1 MYRIPSTLNGDL
13 DYTQSLIDQFKTGEI
28 QAGQLKSNRVPMG
41 IYEQRKNQHYML
53 RLRCAGGL
61 VTPEQLAKIAFVGH
75 QLSTSHL
82 HVTTRQEI
90 QIHNVDIE
98 DAIPALKKLEK
109 VGISSAGGGGN
120 TVRNMMVDD
129 RSGLTADEE
138 FDVYPYVEE
147 LTSRLIAEKDS
158 FTMPRKYKV
167 AIDTSVATANYS
179 YIADLG
185 LQARIKDGQRGFRV
199 LIAGSAASN
208 AHTGWEVFD
217 FLPEKDLYR
226 AAKAL
231 KNWFHKYGNRRNR
244 HKARMR
250 YVFYKYG
257 TEEAKRLY
265 LEEFEELKKDGSIDF
280 EASALPLEHHKP
292 SFSPLGEKEV
302 KSEERRVKNSNPLGV
317 PADLQSDG
325 KQGTSKNEI
334 IDVEAFETWKRRYAH
349 KQTNA
354 EGLKENLWYAYIP
367 LRHGN
372 NSTDFF
378 AEVAEYLGN
387 YGNDVIR
394 FTKKE
399 QIQVRNIPEEYL
411 TNIYAFFKKLGV
423 YQIDYP
429 VVVTNLTCCTGAD
442 TCRLGICLPKGAIDG
457 IAKQLLDSDLN
468 LDAIPDFE
476 LRMNGCT
483 NICALATWGDLGF
496 SGRVG
501 RVGDDPYPAY
511 TIWLPVKGKHEIDL
525 QQGYIAAKKIPAFVE
540 DYLRDVIAEQ
550 ANYADY
556 YEYVAK
562 RGVNIVK
569 DLIAKYKEVAPY
581 SEKPDTFF
589 DFGDDEKFSLI
600 KYGKAECSA
609 GLFDIIEIDQDTIRE
624 KRKEVE
630 QLLENTPQG
639 VPADLQS
646 AGKQAISGGSKVPA
660 DLKSDGKQGTS
671 KIEKLLHDIVFSENR
686 MLLVTRGLDPRTD
699 EDVYQGFEKE
709 FIAAGIIPQKFKV
722 LTEKARN
729 NESLIS
735 EKPLIDELADL
746 LNDLYQNMDDSLQFK
761 LPAAQSPTDNTDNT
775 DSKEKSA
782 ESAKSARPKN
792 GSEKEEKS
800 VSSVKSVGQKT
811 GSEKEEKSVSSVKSV
826 GQKNTS
832 EKEQKSVSSVKSAR
846 QKNTSEKEQK
856 SSAGEPEAISPDV
869 KKDFRGVMCPM
880 NFVKTKI
887 ALTPMQSGQILEIL
901 LDDGAPIENVPGS
914 VKNEGHTILSTEKVE
929 NYWKVLI
936 KKK

>member
-13 DYTQSLIDQFKTGEI
+13 DYTQSLIDQFKAGEI

-280 EASALPLEHHKP
+280 KAPALPLEHHKP
-292 SFSPLGEKEV
+292 NFPPLKA
-302 KSEERRVKNSNPLGV
+302 PT
-317 PADLQSDG
+317 D
-325 KQGTSKNEI
+325 
-334 IDVEAFETWKRRYAH
+334 FETWKRRYAH

-457 IAKQLLDSDLN
+457 IAKQLLNSNLN

-550 ANYADY
+550 ANYVDY
-556 YEYVAK
+556 YDYVAK

-569 DLIAKYKEVAPY
+569 ELIAKYKEVAPY
-581 SEKPDTFF
+581 SEEPDTFF

-630 QLLENTPQG
+630 LLMGNTPQG

-646 AGKQAISGGSKVPA
+646 DGKQAI
-660 DLKSDGKQGTS
+660 S

-699 EDVYQGFEKE
+699 EDVYNGFEKE

-722 LTEKARN
+722 LTDKARN
-729 NESLIS
+729 NESLI
-735 EKPLIDELADL
+735 EQKPLIDELADL

-761 LPAAQSPTDNTDNT
+761 LTA
-775 DSKEKSA
+775 EKTPVEQVA
-782 ESAKSARPKN
+782 
-792 GSEKEEKS
+792 EEKNA
-800 VSSVKSVGQKT
+800 
-811 GSEKEEKSVSSVKSV
+811 EEKAPAEQVSE
-826 GQKNTS
+826 
-832 EKEQKSVSSVKSAR
+832 EKAPAEKASAAEE
-846 QKNTSEKEQK
+846 TET
-856 SSAGEPEAISPDV
+856 IVPDV

>member
-13 DYTQSLIDQFKTGEI
+13 DYTQSLIDQFKAGEI

-129 RSGLTADEE
+129 RSGLTAEEE

-280 EASALPLEHHKP
+280 EAPALPLEHHKP
-292 SFSPLGEKEV
+292 YF
-302 KSEERRVKNSNPLGV
+302 
-317 PADLQSDG
+317 PALNAPTD
-325 KQGTSKNEI
+325 
-334 IDVEAFETWKRRYAH
+334 FETWKRRYAH

-457 IAKQLLDSDLN
+457 IAKQLLNSNLN

-550 ANYADY
+550 ANYTDY

-569 DLIAKYKEVAPY
+569 NLIAKYKEVAPY
-581 SEKPDTFF
+581 SEEPDTFF

-630 QLLENTPQG
+630 LLMGNTPQG

-646 AGKQAISGGSKVPA
+646 
-660 DLKSDGKQGTS
+660 DGKQETS

-699 EDVYQGFEKE
+699 EDVYNGFEKE

-722 LTEKARN
+722 LTDKARN
-729 NESLIS
+729 NESLI
-735 EKPLIDELADL
+735 EQKPLIDELADL

-761 LPAAQSPTDNTDNT
+761 LPA
-775 DSKEKSA
+775 EKTPVEQVA
-782 ESAKSARPKN
+782 
-792 GSEKEEKS
+792 EEKNA
-800 VSSVKSVGQKT
+800 
-811 GSEKEEKSVSSVKSV
+811 EEKAPAEQVSE
-826 GQKNTS
+826 
-832 EKEQKSVSSVKSAR
+832 EKAPAEKASAAEE
-846 QKNTSEKEQK
+846 TET
-856 SSAGEPEAISPDV
+856 IVPDV

>member
-13 DYTQSLIDQFKTGEI
+13 DYTQSLIDQFKAGEI

-280 EASALPLEHHKP
+280 EAPALPLEHHKP
-292 SFSPLGEKEV
+292 NF
-302 KSEERRVKNSNPLGV
+302 
-317 PADLQSDG
+317 PALKAPTD
-325 KQGTSKNEI
+325 
-334 IDVEAFETWKRRYAH
+334 FETWKRRYAH

-457 IAKQLLDSDLN
+457 IAKQLLNSNLN

-556 YEYVAK
+556 YDYVAK

-581 SEKPDTFF
+581 SEEPDTFF

-630 QLLENTPQG
+630 LLMGNIPQG

-646 AGKQAISGGSKVPA
+646 DGKQA
-660 DLKSDGKQGTS
+660 TS

-699 EDVYQGFEKE
+699 EDVYNGFEKE

-722 LTEKARN
+722 LTDKARN
-729 NESLIS
+729 NESLI
-735 EKPLIDELADL
+735 EQKPLIDELADL

-761 LPAAQSPTDNTDNT
+761 LPA
-775 DSKEKSA
+775 EKTPVEQVA
-782 ESAKSARPKN
+782 
-792 GSEKEEKS
+792 EEKNA
-800 VSSVKSVGQKT
+800 
-811 GSEKEEKSVSSVKSV
+811 EEKAPAEQVSE
-826 GQKNTS
+826 
-832 EKEQKSVSSVKSAR
+832 EKAPAEKASAAEE
-846 QKNTSEKEQK
+846 TET
-856 SSAGEPEAISPDV
+856 IVPDV

-901 LDDGAPIENVPGS
+901 LDEGAPIENVPGS

>member
-13 DYTQSLIDQFKTGEI
+13 DYTQSLIDQFKAGEI

-167 AIDTSVATANYS
+167 AIDTSVATGNYS

-280 EASALPLEHHKP
+280 EAPALPLEHHKP
-292 SFSPLGEKEV
+292 NF
-302 KSEERRVKNSNPLGV
+302 
-317 PADLQSDG
+317 PALKAPTD
-325 KQGTSKNEI
+325 
-334 IDVEAFETWKRRYAH
+334 FETWKRRYAH

-457 IAKQLLDSDLN
+457 IAKQLLNSDLN

-556 YEYVAK
+556 YDYVAK

-569 DLIAKYKEVAPY
+569 ELIAKYKEVAPY
-581 SEKPDTFF
+581 SEEPDTFF

-630 QLLENTPQG
+630 LLMGNIPLG
-639 VPADLQS
+639 VTADLQS
-646 AGKQAISGGSKVPA
+646 DGKQA
-660 DLKSDGKQGTS
+660 TS

-699 EDVYQGFEKE
+699 EDVYNGFEKE

-722 LTEKARN
+722 LTDKARN
-729 NESLIS
+729 NESLIA

-761 LPAAQSPTDNTDNT
+761 LPAVQSPTDFTDNT
-775 DSKEKSA
+775 NSKEKSVESNSDEEKSA
-782 ESAKSARPKN
+782 ESARLKN
-792 GSEKEEKS
+792 RSENEEES
-800 VSSVKSVGQKT
+800 VSSVKSVGQKSR
-811 GSEKEEKSVSSVKSV
+811 SE
-826 GQKNTS
+826 N
-832 EKEQKSVSSVKSAR
+832 
-846 QKNTSEKEQK
+846 EQK

-936 KKK
+936 RKK

>member
-13 DYTQSLIDQFKTGEI
+13 DYTQSLIDQFKAGEI

-280 EASALPLEHHKP
+280 EAPALPLKHHKP
-292 SFSPLGEKEV
+292 GFPALKVWNET
-302 KSEERRVKNSNPLGV
+302 PLGV

-325 KQGTSKNEI
+325 KQRTSKNEI
-334 IDVEAFETWKRRYAH
+334 IDSEAFETWKRRYAH

-457 IAKQLLDSDLN
+457 IAKQLLNSNLN

-540 DYLRDVIAEQ
+540 DYLRDVITEQ
-550 ANYADY
+550 ANYTDY

-562 RGVNIVK
+562 RGVDIVK
-569 DLIAKYKEVAPY
+569 NLIAKYKEIAPY
-581 SEKPDTFF
+581 SEEPDIFF

-630 QLLENTPQG
+630 QLLGNTPQG

-646 AGKQAISGGSKVPA
+646 
-660 DLKSDGKQGTS
+660 DGKQETS

-699 EDVYQGFEKE
+699 DDVYNGFEKE

-722 LTEKARN
+722 LTDKARN
-729 NESLIS
+729 SESLIA
-735 EKPLIDELADL
+735 EKPLIDELANL

-761 LPAAQSPTDNTDNT
+761 LPA
-775 DSKEKSA
+775 EKTPVEQVA
-782 ESAKSARPKN
+782 
-792 GSEKEEKS
+792 EEK
-800 VSSVKSVGQKT
+800 T
-811 GSEKEEKSVSSVKSV
+811 AEEKAPAEQVSE
-826 GQKNTS
+826 
-832 EKEQKSVSSVKSAR
+832 EKAPAEKASAAEE
-846 QKNTSEKEQK
+846 TET
-856 SSAGEPEAISPDV
+856 IVPDV

-936 KKK
+936 RKK

>member
-13 DYTQSLIDQFKTGEI
+13 DYTQSLIDQFKAGEI

-109 VGISSAGGGGN
+109 VDISSAGGGGN
-120 TVRNMMVDD
+120 TVRNMMLDD

-280 EASALPLEHHKP
+280 EAPALPLEHHKP
-292 SFSPLGEKEV
+292 GF
-302 KSEERRVKNSNPLGV
+302 
-317 PADLQSDG
+317 PALKAPTD
-325 KQGTSKNEI
+325 
-334 IDVEAFETWKRRYAH
+334 FETWKRRYAH

-457 IAKQLLDSDLN
+457 IAKQLLNSNLN

-556 YEYVAK
+556 YDYVAK

-569 DLIAKYKEVAPY
+569 DLIAKYKEIAPY
-581 SEKPDTFF
+581 SEEPDTFF

-630 QLLENTPQG
+630 QLLGNTPQG

-646 AGKQAISGGSKVPA
+646 
-660 DLKSDGKQGTS
+660 DGKQETS

-699 EDVYQGFEKE
+699 DDVYNGFEKE

-722 LTEKARN
+722 LTDKARN
-729 NESLIS
+729 SESLIA
-735 EKPLIDELADL
+735 EKPLIDELANL

-761 LPAAQSPTDNTDNT
+761 LPA
-775 DSKEKSA
+775 EKTPVEQVA
-782 ESAKSARPKN
+782 
-792 GSEKEEKS
+792 EEK
-800 VSSVKSVGQKT
+800 T
-811 GSEKEEKSVSSVKSV
+811 AEEKAPAEQVSE
-826 GQKNTS
+826 
-832 EKEQKSVSSVKSAR
+832 EKAPAEKASAAEE
-846 QKNTSEKEQK
+846 TET
-856 SSAGEPEAISPDV
+856 IVPDV

-936 KKK
+936 RKK

>member
-1 MYRIPSTLNGDL
+1 
-13 DYTQSLIDQFKTGEI
+13 
-28 QAGQLKSNRVPMG
+28 
-41 IYEQRKNQHYML
+41 
-53 RLRCAGGL
+53 
-61 VTPEQLAKIAFVGH
+61 
-75 QLSTSHL
+75 
-82 HVTTRQEI
+82 
-90 QIHNVDIE
+90 
-98 DAIPALKKLEK
+98 
-109 VGISSAGGGGN
+109 
-120 TVRNMMVDD
+120 
-129 RSGLTADEE
+129 
-138 FDVYPYVEE
+138 
-147 LTSRLIAEKDS
+147 
-158 FTMPRKYKV
+158 
-167 AIDTSVATANYS
+167 
-179 YIADLG
+179 
-185 LQARIKDGQRGFRV
+185 
-199 LIAGSAASN
+199 
-208 AHTGWEVFD
+208 
-217 FLPEKDLYR
+217 
-226 AAKAL
+226 
-231 KNWFHKYGNRRNR
+231 
-244 HKARMR
+244 MR

-265 LEEFEELKKDGSIDF
+265 LEEFKELKKDGSIDF
-280 EASALPLEHHKP
+280 EAPALPLEHHKP
-292 SFSPLGEKEV
+292 NFPPLKA
-302 KSEERRVKNSNPLGV
+302 PT
-317 PADLQSDG
+317 D
-325 KQGTSKNEI
+325 
-334 IDVEAFETWKRRYAH
+334 FETWKRRYAH

-457 IAKQLLDSDLN
+457 IAKQLLNSNLN

-556 YEYVAK
+556 YDYVAK

-581 SEKPDTFF
+581 SEEPDTFF

-630 QLLENTPQG
+630 LLTGNIPQG
-639 VPADLQS
+639 VSADLQ
-646 AGKQAISGGSKVPA
+646 ADGKQA
-660 DLKSDGKQGTS
+660 TS

-699 EDVYQGFEKE
+699 EDVYNGFEKE
-709 FIAAGIIPQKFKV
+709 FIAAGIIPQKFKI
-722 LTEKARN
+722 LTDKARN
-729 NESLIS
+729 NESLI
-735 EKPLIDELADL
+735 EQKPLIDELADL

-761 LPAAQSPTDNTDNT
+761 LPA
-775 DSKEKSA
+775 EKTPVEQVA
-782 ESAKSARPKN
+782 
-792 GSEKEEKS
+792 EEK
-800 VSSVKSVGQKT
+800 
-811 GSEKEEKSVSSVKSV
+811 
-826 GQKNTS
+826 
-832 EKEQKSVSSVKSAR
+832 
-846 QKNTSEKEQK
+846 
-856 SSAGEPEAISPDV
+856 
-869 KKDFRGVMCPM
+869 
-880 NFVKTKI
+880 
-887 ALTPMQSGQILEIL
+887 TP
-901 LDDGAPIENVPGS
+901 
-914 VKNEGHTILSTEKVE
+914 
-929 NYWKVLI
+929 
-936 KKK
+936 KKKLLQSRFLKKKLQQRKPQLQKKQKPLFLM

>member
-13 DYTQSLIDQFKTGEI
+13 DYTQSLIDQFKAGEI

-280 EASALPLEHHKP
+280 KAPALPLVHHKP
-292 SFSPLGEKEV
+292 NFHALNAPT
-302 KSEERRVKNSNPLGV
+302 
-317 PADLQSDG
+317 D
-325 KQGTSKNEI
+325 
-334 IDVEAFETWKRRYAH
+334 FETWKRRYAH

-457 IAKQLLDSDLN
+457 IAKQLLNSDLN

-550 ANYADY
+550 ANYTDY

-569 DLIAKYKEVAPY
+569 NLIAKYKEVAPY
-581 SEKPDTFF
+581 SEEPDTFF

-630 QLLENTPQG
+630 QLE
-639 VPADLQS
+639 D
-646 AGKQAISGGSKVPA
+646 
-660 DLKSDGKQGTS
+660 TS

-699 EDVYQGFEKE
+699 EDVYNGFEKE

-722 LTEKARN
+722 LTDKARN
-729 NESLIS
+729 NESLIA

-761 LPAAQSPTDNTDNT
+761 LPADQSPTDFTENT

-782 ESAKSARPKN
+782 ESNS
-792 GSEKEEKS
+792 KEEKS
-800 VSSVKSVGQKT
+800 VSSVKSVGQR
-811 GSEKEEKSVSSVKSV
+811 
-826 GQKNTS
+826 NTS
-832 EKEQKSVSSVKSAR
+832 ENE
-846 QKNTSEKEQK
+846 EK

-880 NFVKTKI
+880 NVVKTKI
-887 ALTPMQSGQILEIL
+887 ALTPMQRGQILEIL

>member
-13 DYTQSLIDQFKTGEI
+13 DYTQSLIDQFKAGEI

-61 VTPEQLAKIAFVGH
+61 VTPKQLAKIAFVGH

-265 LEEFEELKKDGSIDF
+265 LEEFEKLKKDGSIDF
-280 EASALPLEHHKP
+280 EAPALPLEHHKP
-292 SFSPLGEKEV
+292 NFPPLKA
-302 KSEERRVKNSNPLGV
+302 PT
-317 PADLQSDG
+317 D
-325 KQGTSKNEI
+325 
-334 IDVEAFETWKRRYAH
+334 FETWKRRYAH

-457 IAKQLLDSDLN
+457 IAKQLLNSNLN

-501 RVGDDPYPAY
+501 RVGDAPYPAY

-556 YEYVAK
+556 YDYVAK

-569 DLIAKYKEVAPY
+569 ELIAKYKEVAPY
-581 SEKPDTFF
+581 SEEPDTFF

-630 QLLENTPQG
+630 LLMGNTPQG

-646 AGKQAISGGSKVPA
+646 DGKQA
-660 DLKSDGKQGTS
+660 TS

-699 EDVYQGFEKE
+699 EDVYNGFEKE

-722 LTEKARN
+722 LTDKARN
-729 NESLIS
+729 NESLI
-735 EKPLIDELADL
+735 EQKPLIDELADL

-761 LPAAQSPTDNTDNT
+761 LPA
-775 DSKEKSA
+775 EKTPVEQVA
-782 ESAKSARPKN
+782 
-792 GSEKEEKS
+792 EEKNA
-800 VSSVKSVGQKT
+800 
-811 GSEKEEKSVSSVKSV
+811 EEKAPAEQVSE
-826 GQKNTS
+826 
-832 EKEQKSVSSVKSAR
+832 EKAPAEKASAAEE
-846 QKNTSEKEQK
+846 TET
-856 SSAGEPEAISPDV
+856 IVPDV

>member
-1 MYRIPSTLNGDL
+1 MEKWWIRKFTSKVNDGNSSDSLKQIKKRYKNMYRIPSTLNGDL
-13 DYTQSLIDQFKTGEI
+13 DYTQSLIDQFKAGEI

-265 LEEFEELKKDGSIDF
+265 LEEFEALKKDDSIDF
-280 EASALPLEHHKP
+280 EAPALPLEHHKP
-292 SFSPLGEKEV
+292 SFSPLDA
-302 KSEERRVKNSNPLGV
+302 PT
-317 PADLQSDG
+317 D
-325 KQGTSKNEI
+325 
-334 IDVEAFETWKRRYAH
+334 FETWKRRYAH

-457 IAKQLLDSDLN
+457 IAKQLLNSDLN

-550 ANYADY
+550 VNYADY
-556 YEYVAK
+556 YDYVAK

-581 SEKPDTFF
+581 SEEPNTFF

-630 QLLENTPQG
+630 SLMGNTPQG
-639 VPADLQS
+639 VPTDLQ
-646 AGKQAISGGSKVPA
+646 
-660 DLKSDGKQGTS
+660 SDGKQGTS

-699 EDVYQGFEKE
+699 DDVYNGFEKE

-729 NESLIS
+729 NESLTA
-735 EKPLIDELADL
+735 EKALIDELAQL
-746 LNDLYQNMDDSLQFK
+746 LNNLYQNMDDSLQFK
-761 LPAAQSPTDNTDNT
+761 LPSDSSQTDAK
-775 DSKEKSA
+775 DSKEKDNQ
-782 ESAKSARPKN
+782 K
-792 GSEKEEKS
+792 EKS
-800 VSSVKSVGQKT
+800 VGSVKSVCV
-811 GSEKEEKSVSSVKSV
+811 SESKNAKDKSVESVCV
-826 GQKNTS
+826 S
-832 EKEQKSVSSVKSAR
+832 E
-846 QKNTSEKEQK
+846 SENEQK

>member
-13 DYTQSLIDQFKTGEI
+13 DYTQSLIDQFKAGEI

-265 LEEFEELKKDGSIDF
+265 LEEFEKLKKDGSIDF
-280 EASALPLEHHKP
+280 EAPALPLEHHKP
-292 SFSPLGEKEV
+292 NFPPLKA
-302 KSEERRVKNSNPLGV
+302 PT
-317 PADLQSDG
+317 D
-325 KQGTSKNEI
+325 
-334 IDVEAFETWKRRYAH
+334 FETWKLRYAH

-442 TCRLGICLPKGAIDG
+442 TCRLGICLPKGAING
-457 IAKQLLDSDLN
+457 IAKQLLNSDLN

-556 YEYVAK
+556 YDYVAK

-581 SEKPDTFF
+581 SEEPDTFF

-630 QLLENTPQG
+630 QLL
-639 VPADLQS
+639 
-646 AGKQAISGGSKVPA
+646 
-660 DLKSDGKQGTS
+660 SDGKQNTG

-699 EDVYQGFEKE
+699 EDVYNGFEKE

-722 LTEKARN
+722 LTDKARN
-729 NESLIS
+729 SASLI
-735 EKPLIDELADL
+735 EQKPLIDELADL

-761 LPAAQSPTDNTDNT
+761 LPA
-775 DSKEKSA
+775 EKTQVEQVA
-782 ESAKSARPKN
+782 
-792 GSEKEEKS
+792 EEKNA
-800 VSSVKSVGQKT
+800 
-811 GSEKEEKSVSSVKSV
+811 EEKAPAEQVSE
-826 GQKNTS
+826 
-832 EKEQKSVSSVKSAR
+832 EKAPAEKASAAEE
-846 QKNTSEKEQK
+846 TET
-856 SSAGEPEAISPDV
+856 IVPDV

>member
-13 DYTQSLIDQFKTGEI
+13 DYTQSLIDQFKAGEI

-75 QLSTSHL
+75 QLSTSHP

-217 FLPEKDLYR
+217 YLPEKDLYR

-280 EASALPLEHHKP
+280 EAPALPLEHHKP
-292 SFSPLGEKEV
+292 SFSPLDA
-302 KSEERRVKNSNPLGV
+302 PT
-317 PADLQSDG
+317 D
-325 KQGTSKNEI
+325 
-334 IDVEAFETWKRRYAH
+334 FETWKRRYAH

-556 YEYVAK
+556 YDYVAK

-569 DLIAKYKEVAPY
+569 DLIAKYKEVTPY
-581 SEKPDTFF
+581 SEEPDTFF

-624 KRKEVE
+624 KLGEIEKI
-630 QLLENTPQG
+630 LGDDKPHT
-639 VPADLQS
+639 DLTNLTDIVNEED
-646 AGKQAISGGSKVPA
+646 AK
-660 DLKSDGKQGTS
+660 

-699 EDVYQGFEKE
+699 EDVYNGFEKE

-722 LTEKARN
+722 LTDKARN
-729 NESLIS
+729 NESLIAY
-735 EKPLIDELADL
+735 KPLIDELADL

-761 LPAAQSPTDNTDNT
+761 LPATQSPTDFTDNT

-782 ESAKSARPKN
+782 ESNSKEEKSVGEENGSENEQKSASSAESARQKN
-792 GSEKEEKS
+792 GSENEEKS

-811 GSEKEEKSVSSVKSV
+811 GSENEEKSVSSVKSV
-826 GQKNTS
+826 GPKTGS
-832 EKEQKSVSSVKSAR
+832 E
-846 QKNTSEKEQK
+846 NEQK
-856 SSAGEPEAISPDV
+856 SSAEEPEAISPDV

>member
-13 DYTQSLIDQFKTGEI
+13 DYTQSLIDQFKAGEI

-167 AIDTSVATANYS
+167 AIDTSEATANYS

-265 LEEFEELKKDGSIDF
+265 LEEFEKLKKDGSIDF
-280 EASALPLEHHKP
+280 EAPALPLEHHKP
-292 SFSPLGEKEV
+292 NF
-302 KSEERRVKNSNPLGV
+302 
-317 PADLQSDG
+317 PALKAPTD
-325 KQGTSKNEI
+325 
-334 IDVEAFETWKRRYAH
+334 FETWKRRYAH

-457 IAKQLLDSDLN
+457 IAKQLLNSNLN

-556 YEYVAK
+556 YDYVAK

-569 DLIAKYKEVAPY
+569 ELIAKYKEVAPY
-581 SEKPDTFF
+581 SEEPDTFF

-630 QLLENTPQG
+630 LLMGNIPQG
-639 VPADLQS
+639 VPTDLQ
-646 AGKQAISGGSKVPA
+646 
-660 DLKSDGKQGTS
+660 SDGKQATS

-699 EDVYQGFEKE
+699 EDVYNGFEKE

-722 LTEKARN
+722 LTDKARN
-729 NESLIS
+729 NESLI
-735 EKPLIDELADL
+735 EQKPLIDELADL

-761 LPAAQSPTDNTDNT
+761 LPA
-775 DSKEKSA
+775 EKTPVEQVA
-782 ESAKSARPKN
+782 
-792 GSEKEEKS
+792 EEK
-800 VSSVKSVGQKT
+800 T
-811 GSEKEEKSVSSVKSV
+811 AEEKAPAEQVSE
-826 GQKNTS
+826 
-832 EKEQKSVSSVKSAR
+832 EKAPAEKASAAEE
-846 QKNTSEKEQK
+846 TET
-856 SSAGEPEAISPDV
+856 IVPDV

>member
-13 DYTQSLIDQFKTGEI
+13 DYTQSLIDQFKAGEI

-280 EASALPLEHHKP
+280 KAPALPLEHHKP
-292 SFSPLGEKEV
+292 NFPPLKA
-302 KSEERRVKNSNPLGV
+302 PT
-317 PADLQSDG
+317 D
-325 KQGTSKNEI
+325 
-334 IDVEAFETWKRRYAH
+334 FETWKRRYAH

-378 AEVAEYLGN
+378 AEVAEYLCN

-457 IAKQLLDSDLN
+457 IAKQLLNSNLN

-550 ANYADY
+550 ANHAHY
-556 YEYVAK
+556 YDYVAK

-581 SEKPDTFF
+581 SEEPDTFF

-630 QLLENTPQG
+630 LLMGNIPQG
-639 VPADLQS
+639 VPTDLQ
-646 AGKQAISGGSKVPA
+646 
-660 DLKSDGKQGTS
+660 SDGKQATS

-699 EDVYQGFEKE
+699 EDVYNGFEKE

-722 LTEKARN
+722 LTDKARN
-729 NESLIS
+729 NESLI
-735 EKPLIDELADL
+735 EQKPLIDELADL

-761 LPAAQSPTDNTDNT
+761 LPA
-775 DSKEKSA
+775 EKTPVEQVA
-782 ESAKSARPKN
+782 
-792 GSEKEEKS
+792 EEK
-800 VSSVKSVGQKT
+800 T
-811 GSEKEEKSVSSVKSV
+811 AEEKAPAEQVSE
-826 GQKNTS
+826 
-832 EKEQKSVSSVKSAR
+832 EKAPAEKASAAEE
-846 QKNTSEKEQK
+846 TET
-856 SSAGEPEAISPDV
+856 IVPDV

>member
-1 MYRIPSTLNGDL
+1 M
-13 DYTQSLIDQFKTGEI
+13 DYTQSLIDQFKAGEI

-280 EASALPLEHHKP
+280 EAPALPLEHHKP
-292 SFSPLGEKEV
+292 NFPPLKA
-302 KSEERRVKNSNPLGV
+302 PT
-317 PADLQSDG
+317 D
-325 KQGTSKNEI
+325 
-334 IDVEAFETWKRRYAH
+334 FETWKRRYAH

-442 TCRLGICLPKGAIDG
+442 TCRLGICLPKGAING
-457 IAKQLLDSDLN
+457 IAKQLLNSDLN

-556 YEYVAK
+556 YDYVAK

-569 DLIAKYKEVAPY
+569 ELIAKYKEVAPY
-581 SEKPDTFF
+581 SEEPDTFF

-630 QLLENTPQG
+630 LLMGNIPLG
-639 VPADLQS
+639 VTADLQS
-646 AGKQAISGGSKVPA
+646 DGKQA
-660 DLKSDGKQGTS
+660 TS

-699 EDVYQGFEKE
+699 EDVYNGFEKE

-722 LTEKARN
+722 LTDKARN
-729 NESLIS
+729 NESLI
-735 EKPLIDELADL
+735 EQKPLIDELADL

-761 LPAAQSPTDNTDNT
+761 LPA
-775 DSKEKSA
+775 EKTPVEQVA
-782 ESAKSARPKN
+782 
-792 GSEKEEKS
+792 EEK
-800 VSSVKSVGQKT
+800 T
-811 GSEKEEKSVSSVKSV
+811 AEEKAPAEQVSE
-826 GQKNTS
+826 
-832 EKEQKSVSSVKSAR
+832 EKTPAEKASAAEE
-846 QKNTSEKEQK
+846 TET
-856 SSAGEPEAISPDV
+856 IVPDV

>member
-13 DYTQSLIDQFKTGEI
+13 DYTQSLIDQFKAGEI

-98 DAIPALKKLEK
+98 DAIPALKQLEK

-280 EASALPLEHHKP
+280 EAPALPLEHHKP
-292 SFSPLGEKEV
+292 NFPPLKA
-302 KSEERRVKNSNPLGV
+302 PT
-317 PADLQSDG
+317 D
-325 KQGTSKNEI
+325 
-334 IDVEAFETWKRRYAH
+334 FETWKQRYAH

-457 IAKQLLDSDLN
+457 IAKQLLNSDLN

-511 TIWLPVKGKHEIDL
+511 TVWLPVKGKHEIDL

-550 ANYADY
+550 TNYTDY

-569 DLIAKYKEVAPY
+569 ELIAKYKEVAPY
-581 SEKPDTFF
+581 SEEPDTFF

-624 KRKEVE
+624 KLGEIDKI
-630 QLLENTPQG
+630 LGDDKSHT
-639 VPADLQS
+639 DLTNLTDIVNEED
-646 AGKQAISGGSKVPA
+646 AK
-660 DLKSDGKQGTS
+660 

-699 EDVYQGFEKE
+699 DDVYNGFEKE

-722 LTEKARN
+722 LTDKARN
-729 NESLIS
+729 SESLIA
-735 EKPLIDELADL
+735 EEPLINELAAL

-761 LPAAQSPTDNTDNT
+761 LPVVQSPTDINEKSAESARQKSGSENE
-775 DSKEKSA
+775 KEFRREEKSA
-782 ESAKSARPKN
+782 ESAKSAR
-792 GSEKEEKS
+792 
-800 VSSVKSVGQKT
+800 QKT
-811 GSEKEEKSVSSVKSV
+811 QARMNKKHLREN
-826 GQKNTS
+826 QK
-832 EKEQKSVSSVKSAR
+832 Q
-846 QKNTSEKEQK
+846 
-856 SSAGEPEAISPDV
+856 SPL
-869 KKDFRGVMCPM
+869 M
-880 NFVKTKI
+880 
-887 ALTPMQSGQILEIL
+887 
-901 LDDGAPIENVPGS
+901 
-914 VKNEGHTILSTEKVE
+914 
-929 NYWKVLI
+929 
-936 KKK
+936 

>member
-13 DYTQSLIDQFKTGEI
+13 DYTQSLIDQFKAGEI

-280 EASALPLEHHKP
+280 EAPALPLEHHKP
-292 SFSPLGEKEV
+292 NFPPLKA
-302 KSEERRVKNSNPLGV
+302 PT
-317 PADLQSDG
+317 D
-325 KQGTSKNEI
+325 
-334 IDVEAFETWKRRYAH
+334 FETWKRRYAH

-457 IAKQLLDSDLN
+457 IAKQLLNSNLN

-556 YEYVAK
+556 YDYVAK

-569 DLIAKYKEVAPY
+569 ELIAKYKEVAPY
-581 SEKPDTFF
+581 TEEPDTFF

-630 QLLENTPQG
+630 SLMGNTPQG
-639 VPADLQS
+639 VPADLQ
-646 AGKQAISGGSKVPA
+646 
-660 DLKSDGKQGTS
+660 SDGKQGTS

-699 EDVYQGFEKE
+699 EDVYNGFEKE

-722 LTEKARN
+722 LTDKARN
-729 NESLIS
+729 KESLI
-735 EKPLIDELADL
+735 EQKPLIDELADL

-761 LPAAQSPTDNTDNT
+761 LPA
-775 DSKEKSA
+775 EKTPA
-782 ESAKSARPKN
+782 EQVS
-792 GSEKEEKS
+792 EEK
-800 VSSVKSVGQKT
+800 T
-811 GSEKEEKSVSSVKSV
+811 AEEKATAEQVSEEKAPTEKASA
-826 GQKNTS
+826 TEES
-832 EKEQKSVSSVKSAR
+832 ETIV
-846 QKNTSEKEQK
+846 
-856 SSAGEPEAISPDV
+856 PDV

>member
-13 DYTQSLIDQFKTGEI
+13 DYTQSLIDQFKAGEI

-208 AHTGWEVFD
+208 AHTGWEVFN

-280 EASALPLEHHKP
+280 EAPALPLEHHKP
-292 SFSPLGEKEV
+292 NFPPLKA
-302 KSEERRVKNSNPLGV
+302 PT
-317 PADLQSDG
+317 D
-325 KQGTSKNEI
+325 
-334 IDVEAFETWKRRYAH
+334 FETWKHRYAH

-457 IAKQLLDSDLN
+457 IAKQLLNSNLN

-540 DYLRDVIAEQ
+540 DYLRDVITEQ

-556 YEYVAK
+556 YDYVAK

-569 DLIAKYKEVAPY
+569 DLIAKYKEIAPY
-581 SEKPDTFF
+581 SEEPDTFF

-630 QLLENTPQG
+630 QLL
-639 VPADLQS
+639 
-646 AGKQAISGGSKVPA
+646 
-660 DLKSDGKQGTS
+660 SDGKQNTD

-699 EDVYQGFEKE
+699 EDVYNGFEKE

-722 LTEKARN
+722 LTDKARN
-729 NESLIS
+729 NESLI
-735 EKPLIDELADL
+735 EQKPLIDELADL
-746 LNDLYQNMDDSLQFK
+746 LNNLYQNMDDSLQFK
-761 LPAAQSPTDNTDNT
+761 LPA
-775 DSKEKSA
+775 EKTPVEQVS
-782 ESAKSARPKN
+782 
-792 GSEKEEKS
+792 EEKAPA
-800 VSSVKSVGQKT
+800 
-811 GSEKEEKSVSSVKSV
+811 EKASAAEETETFV
-826 GQKNTS
+826 
-832 EKEQKSVSSVKSAR
+832 
-846 QKNTSEKEQK
+846 
-856 SSAGEPEAISPDV
+856 PDV

>member
-265 LEEFEELKKDGSIDF
+265 LEEFKELKKDGSIDF
-280 EASALPLEHHKP
+280 EAPALPLEHHKP
-292 SFSPLGEKEV
+292 TF
-302 KSEERRVKNSNPLGV
+302 
-317 PADLQSDG
+317 PALKAPTD
-325 KQGTSKNEI
+325 
-334 IDVEAFETWKRRYAH
+334 FETWKRRYAH

-457 IAKQLLDSDLN
+457 IAKQLLSSDLN

-511 TIWLPVKGKHEIDL
+511 TVWLPVKGKHEIDL

-581 SEKPDTFF
+581 SEEPDTFF

-630 QLLENTPQG
+630 QLLSE
-639 VPADLQS
+639 
-646 AGKQAISGGSKVPA
+646 GKQDTA
-660 DLKSDGKQGTS
+660 

-699 EDVYQGFEKE
+699 DDVYNGFEKE
-709 FIAAGIIPQKFKV
+709 FIAAGIIPQKFKI
-722 LTEKARN
+722 LTNKARS
-729 NESLIS
+729 NESLMA

-761 LPAAQSPTDNTDNT
+761 LPAVQNPTDNTDNT
-775 DSKEKSA
+775 DSKGKSA
-782 ESAKSARPKN
+782 ESNS
-792 GSEKEEKS
+792 KEEKS
-800 VSSVKSVGQKT
+800 AGQKNR
-811 GSEKEEKSVSSVKSV
+811 SEKED
-826 GQKNTS
+826 
-832 EKEQKSVSSVKSAR
+832 KSVSSVKSAG
-846 QKNTSEKEQK
+846 QKNTNENEQK
-856 SSAGEPEAISPDV
+856 SSAGEPGATSPDV

>member
-13 DYTQSLIDQFKTGEI
+13 DYTQSLIDQFKAGEI

-129 RSGLTADEE
+129 RSGLTSDEE

-167 AIDTSVATANYS
+167 AIDTSVENANYS

-185 LQARIKDGQRGFRV
+185 LQARIKDGKRGFRV

-217 FLPEKDLYR
+217 FLPEVDLYR

-257 TEEAKRLY
+257 SEEAKRLY
-265 LEEFEELKKDGSIDF
+265 LEEFEALKKDGSIDF
-280 EASALPLEHHKP
+280 YAPALPLEHHKP
-292 SFSPLGEKEV
+292 AFAPLT
-302 KSEERRVKNSNPLGV
+302 L
-317 PADLQSDG
+317 
-325 KQGTSKNEI
+325 
-334 IDVEAFETWKRRYAH
+334 DVEAFNIWKQRYSH

-367 LRHGN
+367 LKHGN

-411 TNIYAFFKKLGV
+411 PNIYAFFKKLGV
-423 YQIDYP
+423 YQLDYP

-511 TIWLPVKGKHEIDL
+511 TVWLPVKGKHEIDL

-550 ANYADY
+550 ANYTDY
-556 YEYVAK
+556 YDYVAK
-562 RGVNIVK
+562 RGVNTVK
-569 DLIAKYKEVAPY
+569 ELLAKYKEIAPF
-581 SEKPDTFF
+581 SEEPDTFY

-624 KRKEVE
+624 KRAEVDK
-630 QLLENTPQG
+630 TTD
-639 VPADLQS
+639 PA
-646 AGKQAISGGSKVPA
+646 
-660 DLKSDGKQGTS
+660 

-699 EDVYQGFEKE
+699 DDVYNGFEKE

-722 LTEKARN
+722 LTDKARN
-729 NESLIS
+729 NESLLS
-735 EKPLIDELADL
+735 EKPLIDELAEL
-746 LNDLYQNMDDSLQFK
+746 LNELYKNMDDSLQFK
-761 LPAAQSPTDNTDNT
+761 LPATQSPTDVTDNT
-775 DSKEKSA
+775 DSTVGKGLTNLKNPIDSEERSVS
-782 ESAKSARPKN
+782 SAKSVGEKVPSKPEEDK
-792 GSEKEEKS
+792 SE
-800 VSSVKSVGQKT
+800 GFT
-811 GSEKEEKSVSSVKSV
+811 
-826 GQKNTS
+826 
-832 EKEQKSVSSVKSAR
+832 
-846 QKNTSEKEQK
+846 
-856 SSAGEPEAISPDV
+856 PDV

-887 ALTPMQSGQILEIL
+887 ALTPMKSGQILEIL
-901 LDDGAPIENVPGS
+901 LDTE
-914 VKNEGHTILSTEKVE
+914 HLSRTYQEV
-929 NYWKVLI
+929 
-936 KKK
+936 

>member
-13 DYTQSLIDQFKTGEI
+13 DYTQSLIDQFKAGEI

-280 EASALPLEHHKP
+280 EAPALPLEHHKP
-292 SFSPLGEKEV
+292 NFPPLKA
-302 KSEERRVKNSNPLGV
+302 PT
-317 PADLQSDG
+317 D
-325 KQGTSKNEI
+325 
-334 IDVEAFETWKRRYAH
+334 FETWKRRYAH

-457 IAKQLLDSDLN
+457 IAKQLLNSNLN

-525 QQGYIAAKKIPAFVE
+525 QQGYIAAKKIPVFVE

-556 YEYVAK
+556 YDYVAK

-569 DLIAKYKEVAPY
+569 ELIAKYKEVAPY
-581 SEKPDTFF
+581 SEEPDTFF

-630 QLLENTPQG
+630 LLMGNTPQG

-646 AGKQAISGGSKVPA
+646 
-660 DLKSDGKQGTS
+660 DGKQETS

-699 EDVYQGFEKE
+699 DDVYNGFEKE

-722 LTEKARN
+722 LTDKARN
-729 NESLIS
+729 SESLIA

-761 LPAAQSPTDNTDNT
+761 LPAVQSPTDFTDNT
-775 DSKEKSA
+775 NSKEKSA
-782 ESAKSARPKN
+782 ESNSD
-792 GSEKEEKS
+792 EDKS
-800 VSSVKSVGQKT
+800 VSSVKSAGQKNR
-811 GSEKEEKSVSSVKSV
+811 SEKEDKSVSSVKSV
-826 GQKNTS
+826 GQKNTN
-832 EKEQKSVSSVKSAR
+832 E
-846 QKNTSEKEQK
+846 NEQK
-856 SSAGEPEAISPDV
+856 SSAGEPEAVSPDV

-936 KKK
+936 RKK

>member
-13 DYTQSLIDQFKTGEI
+13 DYTQSLIDQFKAGEI

-280 EASALPLEHHKP
+280 EAPALPLEHHKP
-292 SFSPLGEKEV
+292 NF
-302 KSEERRVKNSNPLGV
+302 
-317 PADLQSDG
+317 PALKAPTD
-325 KQGTSKNEI
+325 
-334 IDVEAFETWKRRYAH
+334 FETWKRRYAH

-457 IAKQLLDSDLN
+457 IAKQLLNSNLN

-556 YEYVAK
+556 YDYVAK

-581 SEKPDTFF
+581 SEEPDTFF

-630 QLLENTPQG
+630 LLMGNIPQG

-646 AGKQAISGGSKVPA
+646 DGKQA
-660 DLKSDGKQGTS
+660 TS

-686 MLLVTRGLDPRTD
+686 MLLVTRGLAPRTD
-699 EDVYQGFEKE
+699 EDVYNGFEKE

-722 LTEKARN
+722 LTDKARN
-729 NESLIS
+729 SASLI
-735 EKPLIDELADL
+735 EQKPLIDELADL

-761 LPAAQSPTDNTDNT
+761 LPA
-775 DSKEKSA
+775 EKTPVEQVA
-782 ESAKSARPKN
+782 
-792 GSEKEEKS
+792 EEK
-800 VSSVKSVGQKT
+800 T
-811 GSEKEEKSVSSVKSV
+811 AEEKAPAEQVSE
-826 GQKNTS
+826 
-832 EKEQKSVSSVKSAR
+832 EKAPAEKASAAEE
-846 QKNTSEKEQK
+846 TET
-856 SSAGEPEAISPDV
+856 IVPDV

>member
-13 DYTQSLIDQFKTGEI
+13 DYTQSLIDQFKAGEI

-158 FTMPRKYKV
+158 FAMPRKYKV

-280 EASALPLEHHKP
+280 EAPALPLEHHKP
-292 SFSPLGEKEV
+292 GF
-302 KSEERRVKNSNPLGV
+302 
-317 PADLQSDG
+317 PALKAPTD
-325 KQGTSKNEI
+325 
-334 IDVEAFETWKRRYAH
+334 FETWKRRYAH

-556 YEYVAK
+556 YDYVAK

-569 DLIAKYKEVAPY
+569 ELIAKYKEVAPY
-581 SEKPDTFF
+581 SEEPDTFF

-630 QLLENTPQG
+630 QLLGNIPQG

-646 AGKQAISGGSKVPA
+646 
-660 DLKSDGKQGTS
+660 DGKQETS

-686 MLLVTRGLDPRTD
+686 MLLVTSGLDPRTD
-699 EDVYQGFEKE
+699 EDVYNGFEKE

-722 LTEKARN
+722 LTNKARN
-729 NESLIS
+729 NESLIA

-761 LPAAQSPTDNTDNT
+761 LPAVQSPTDFTDNT

-782 ESAKSARPKN
+782 GQKNRSEDEDKSVSSVKSVGQRN
-792 GSEKEEKS
+792 RSENEEKS
-800 VSSVKSVGQKT
+800 VSSVKSVGQKST
-811 GSEKEEKSVSSVKSV
+811 NE
-826 GQKNTS
+826 N
-832 EKEQKSVSSVKSAR
+832 
-846 QKNTSEKEQK
+846 EQK

>member
-13 DYTQSLIDQFKTGEI
+13 DYTQSLIDQFKAGEI

-280 EASALPLEHHKP
+280 EAPALPLEHHKP
-292 SFSPLGEKEV
+292 SFSPLDA
-302 KSEERRVKNSNPLGV
+302 PT
-317 PADLQSDG
+317 D
-325 KQGTSKNEI
+325 
-334 IDVEAFETWKRRYAH
+334 FETWKRRYAH

-468 LDAIPDFE
+468 LDTIPDFE

-581 SEKPDTFF
+581 SEEPDTFF

-630 QLLENTPQG
+630 SLMGNTPQG
-639 VPADLQS
+639 VPADLQ
-646 AGKQAISGGSKVPA
+646 
-660 DLKSDGKQGTS
+660 SDGKQGTS

-699 EDVYQGFEKE
+699 EDVYNGFEKE
-709 FIAAGIIPQKFKV
+709 FIAAGIIPKKFKV
-722 LTEKARN
+722 LTDKARN
-729 NESLIS
+729 NESLIA

-761 LPAAQSPTDNTDNT
+761 LPAAQSPKDNT
-775 DSKEKSA
+775 DSK
-782 ESAKSARPKN
+782 
-792 GSEKEEKS
+792 
-800 VSSVKSVGQKT
+800 
-811 GSEKEEKSVSSVKSV
+811 EKSVSSVKSV

-832 EKEQKSVSSVKSAR
+832 E
-846 QKNTSEKEQK
+846 NEQK

-929 NYWKVLI
+929 NYWKVLT

>member
-13 DYTQSLIDQFKTGEI
+13 DYTQSLIDQFKAGEI

-185 LQARIKDGQRGFRV
+185 LQAQIKDGQRGFRV

-265 LEEFEELKKDGSIDF
+265 LEEFEKLKKDGSIDF
-280 EASALPLEHHKP
+280 EAPALPLEHHKP
-292 SFSPLGEKEV
+292 NFPPLKA
-302 KSEERRVKNSNPLGV
+302 PT
-317 PADLQSDG
+317 D
-325 KQGTSKNEI
+325 
-334 IDVEAFETWKRRYAH
+334 FETWKRRYAH

-457 IAKQLLDSDLN
+457 IAKQLLNSDLN

-556 YEYVAK
+556 YDYVAK

-581 SEKPDTFF
+581 SEEPDTFF

-630 QLLENTPQG
+630 LLMGNTPQG
-639 VPADLQS
+639 VTADLQS
-646 AGKQAISGGSKVPA
+646 
-660 DLKSDGKQGTS
+660 DGKQETS

-699 EDVYQGFEKE
+699 EDVYNGFEKE

-722 LTEKARN
+722 LTDKARN
-729 NESLIS
+729 NESLI
-735 EKPLIDELADL
+735 EQKPLIDELADL

-761 LPAAQSPTDNTDNT
+761 LPAVQSPTDFTDNT

-782 ESAKSARPKN
+782 GQKN
-792 GSEKEEKS
+792 RSEDEDKS
-800 VSSVKSVGQKT
+800 VSSVKSVGQKST
-811 GSEKEEKSVSSVKSV
+811 NE
-826 GQKNTS
+826 N
-832 EKEQKSVSSVKSAR
+832 
-846 QKNTSEKEQK
+846 EQK

>member
-1 MYRIPSTLNGDL
+1 MYRIPSTLKGDL
-13 DYTQSLIDQFKTGEI
+13 DYTQSLIDQFKAGEI

-61 VTPEQLAKIAFVGH
+61 VTPKQLAKIAFVGH

-98 DAIPALKKLEK
+98 DAVPALRKLEK
-109 VGISSAGGGGN
+109 IGISSAGGGGN

-129 RSGLTADEE
+129 RSGLTAEEE

-167 AIDTSVATANYS
+167 AIDTSVDTANYS

-185 LQARIKDGQRGFRV
+185 LQARIKDGKRGFRV

-265 LEEFEELKKDGSIDF
+265 LEEFEALKKDPSIDF
-280 EASALPLEHHKP
+280 VAPALPLEQHKP
-292 SFSPLGEKEV
+292 SFSPLGEKEGNNA
-302 KSEERRVKNSNPLGV
+302 STYFDR
-317 PADLQSDG
+317 
-325 KQGTSKNEI
+325 
-334 IDVEAFETWKRRYAH
+334 EAFETWKRRYAH

-411 TNIYAFFKKLGV
+411 PDIYAFFKKLGV
-423 YQIDYP
+423 YQVDYP

-442 TCRLGICLPKGAIDG
+442 TCRLGICLPKGAIDA
-457 IAKQLLDSDLN
+457 IAKQLLSSDLN
-468 LDAIPDFE
+468 LDTIPDFE

-511 TIWLPVKGKHEIDL
+511 TVWLPVKGKHEINL

-540 DYLRDVIAEQ
+540 DYLRDVIQEQ

-556 YEYVAK
+556 YDYVAK
-562 RGVNIVK
+562 RGAGFIK
-569 DLIAKYKEVAPY
+569 ELIAKYKEIAPFT
-581 SEKPDTFF
+581 EEPDTFY

-624 KRKEVE
+624 KLGEIDKI
-630 QLLENTPQG
+630 LGDDKSHT
-639 VPADLQS
+639 DLTNLTDIVNEED
-646 AGKQAISGGSKVPA
+646 AK
-660 DLKSDGKQGTS
+660 

-709 FIAAGIIPQKFKV
+709 FIGAGIIPQKFKV
-722 LTEKARN
+722 LTDKARN
-729 NESLIS
+729 NKSLIA
-735 EKPLIDELADL
+735 EKPLIDELAQL

-761 LPAAQSPTDNTDNT
+761 LSSDSSQTDAK
-775 DSKEKSA
+775 DSKEKDNQ
-782 ESAKSARPKN
+782 K
-792 GSEKEEKS
+792 EKS
-800 VSSVKSVGQKT
+800 VESVCV
-811 GSEKEEKSVSSVKSV
+811 SESKNANDKSVSSVKSV
-826 GQKNTS
+826 GQKNGS
-832 EKEQKSVSSVKSAR
+832 ENEEKESA
-846 QKNTSEKEQK
+846 E
-856 SSAGEPEAISPDV
+856 SAAISPDV
-869 KKDFRGVMCPM
+869 KKDFRDVMCPM

-914 VKNEGHTILSTEKVE
+914 VKGEGHTILSTEKIE

-936 KKK
+936 RKK

>member
-13 DYTQSLIDQFKTGEI
+13 DYTQSLIDQFKAGEI

-61 VTPEQLAKIAFVGH
+61 VTPKQLAKIAFVGH

-250 YVFYKYG
+250 YVFYKYS

-265 LEEFEELKKDGSIDF
+265 LEEFKELKKDGSIDF
-280 EASALPLEHHKP
+280 EAPALPLEHHKP
-292 SFSPLGEKEV
+292 NFPPLKA
-302 KSEERRVKNSNPLGV
+302 PT
-317 PADLQSDG
+317 D
-325 KQGTSKNEI
+325 
-334 IDVEAFETWKRRYAH
+334 FETWKRRYAH

-457 IAKQLLDSDLN
+457 IAKQLLNSNLN

-556 YEYVAK
+556 YDYVAK

-581 SEKPDTFF
+581 SEEPDTFF

-630 QLLENTPQG
+630 LLMKNIPQG
-639 VPADLQS
+639 VSADLQ
-646 AGKQAISGGSKVPA
+646 ADGKQA
-660 DLKSDGKQGTS
+660 TS

-699 EDVYQGFEKE
+699 EDVYNGFEKE

-722 LTEKARN
+722 LTDKARN
-729 NESLIS
+729 NESLI
-735 EKPLIDELADL
+735 EQKPLIDELADL

-761 LPAAQSPTDNTDNT
+761 LPA
-775 DSKEKSA
+775 EKTPVEQVA
-782 ESAKSARPKN
+782 
-792 GSEKEEKS
+792 EEK
-800 VSSVKSVGQKT
+800 T
-811 GSEKEEKSVSSVKSV
+811 AEEKAPAEQVSE
-826 GQKNTS
+826 
-832 EKEQKSVSSVKSAR
+832 EKAPAEKASAAEE
-846 QKNTSEKEQK
+846 TET
-856 SSAGEPEAISPDV
+856 IVPDV

>member
-13 DYTQSLIDQFKTGEI
+13 DYTQSLIDQFKAGEI

-280 EASALPLEHHKP
+280 EAPALPLEHHKP
-292 SFSPLGEKEV
+292 NF
-302 KSEERRVKNSNPLGV
+302 
-317 PADLQSDG
+317 PALKAPTD
-325 KQGTSKNEI
+325 
-334 IDVEAFETWKRRYAH
+334 FETWKRRYAH

-442 TCRLGICLPKGAIDG
+442 TCRLGICLPKGAING
-457 IAKQLLDSDLN
+457 IAKQLLNSNLN

-556 YEYVAK
+556 YDYVAK

-581 SEKPDTFF
+581 SEEPDTFF

-630 QLLENTPQG
+630 QLL
-639 VPADLQS
+639 
-646 AGKQAISGGSKVPA
+646 
-660 DLKSDGKQGTS
+660 SDGKQNTG

-699 EDVYQGFEKE
+699 EDVYNGFEKE

-722 LTEKARN
+722 LTDKARN
-729 NESLIS
+729 SASLI
-735 EKPLIDELADL
+735 EQKPLIDELADL

-761 LPAAQSPTDNTDNT
+761 LPA
-775 DSKEKSA
+775 EKTQVEQVA
-782 ESAKSARPKN
+782 
-792 GSEKEEKS
+792 EEKNA
-800 VSSVKSVGQKT
+800 
-811 GSEKEEKSVSSVKSV
+811 EEKAPAEQVSE
-826 GQKNTS
+826 
-832 EKEQKSVSSVKSAR
+832 EKAPAEKASAAEE
-846 QKNTSEKEQK
+846 TET
-856 SSAGEPEAISPDV
+856 IVPDV

>member
-1 MYRIPSTLNGDL
+1 MYRIPSTLKGDL
-13 DYTQSLIDQFKTGEI
+13 DYTQSLIDQFKVGEI

-98 DAIPALKKLEK
+98 DAVPALRKLEK
-109 VGISSAGGGGN
+109 IGISSAGGGGN

-129 RSGLTADEE
+129 RSGLTAEEE

-167 AIDTSVATANYS
+167 AIDTSVDTANYS

-185 LQARIKDGQRGFRV
+185 LQARIKDGKRGFRV

-265 LEEFEELKKDGSIDF
+265 LEEFEALKKDPSIDF
-280 EASALPLEHHKP
+280 EAPALPLEHYKP
-292 SFSPLGEKEV
+292 SFSPLSEKED
-302 KSEERRVKNSNPLGV
+302 KNARGYFDS
-317 PADLQSDG
+317 
-325 KQGTSKNEI
+325 
-334 IDVEAFETWKRRYAH
+334 EAFETWKRRYAH

-378 AEVAEYLGN
+378 AEVAEYLAN

-411 TNIYAFFKKLGV
+411 PNIYALFKKLGV

-442 TCRLGICLPKGAIDG
+442 TCRLGICLPKGAIDA
-457 IAKQLLDSDLN
+457 IAKQLLSSDLN

-511 TIWLPVKGKHEIDL
+511 TVWLPVNGKHEIDL

-540 DYLRDVIAEQ
+540 DYLRDVIQEQ
-550 ANYADY
+550 PNYADY
-556 YEYVAK
+556 YDYVAK
-562 RGVNIVK
+562 RGADFIK
-569 DLIAKYKEVAPY
+569 ELIAKYKEITPFT
-581 SEKPDTFF
+581 EEPDTFY

-624 KRKEVE
+624 KLGEIDKI
-630 QLLENTPQG
+630 LGDDKSHT
-639 VPADLQS
+639 DLTNLTDIVNEED
-646 AGKQAISGGSKVPA
+646 AK
-660 DLKSDGKQGTS
+660 

-709 FIAAGIIPQKFKV
+709 FIGAGIIPQKFKI
-722 LTEKARN
+722 LTDKARN
-729 NESLIS
+729 NESLI
-735 EKPLIDELADL
+735 ENKPLIDELADL

-761 LPAAQSPTDNTDNT
+761 LPAAQSSAVLT

-782 ESAKSARPKN
+782 SSVKSV
-792 GSEKEEKS
+792 GKENASKTEAEKS
-800 VSSVKSVGQKT
+800 VSSVKSVGQ
-811 GSEKEEKSVSSVKSV
+811 ENANEKSQEKSSGDTSSV
-826 GQKNTS
+826 
-832 EKEQKSVSSVKSAR
+832 
-846 QKNTSEKEQK
+846 
-856 SSAGEPEAISPDV
+856 PDV

-914 VKNEGHTILSTEKVE
+914 VKGEGHTILSTEKIE

-936 KKK
+936 RKK

>member
-1 MYRIPSTLNGDL
+1 MYRIPSTLKGDL
-13 DYTQSLIDQFKTGEI
+13 DYTQSLIDQFKAGEI

-98 DAIPALKKLEK
+98 DAVPALRKLEK
-109 VGISSAGGGGN
+109 IGISSAGGGGN

-129 RSGLTADEE
+129 RSGLTAEEE

-167 AIDTSVATANYS
+167 AIDTSVDTANYS

-185 LQARIKDGQRGFRV
+185 LQARIKDGKRGFRV

-265 LEEFEELKKDGSIDF
+265 LEEFEALKKDPSIDF
-280 EASALPLEHHKP
+280 EAPELPLEHHKP
-292 SFSPLGEKEV
+292 SFSPLSEKED
-302 KSEERRVKNSNPLGV
+302 KNARGYFDS
-317 PADLQSDG
+317 
-325 KQGTSKNEI
+325 
-334 IDVEAFETWKRRYAH
+334 EAFETWKHRYAH
-349 KQTNA
+349 MQTNA

-387 YGNDVIR
+387 YGNDAIR

-411 TNIYAFFKKLGV
+411 PNIYAFFKKLGV
-423 YQIDYP
+423 YQVDYP

-442 TCRLGICLPKGAIDG
+442 TCRLGICLPKGAIDA
-457 IAKQLLDSDLN
+457 IAKQLLSSDLN
-468 LDAIPDFE
+468 LDTIPDFE

-511 TIWLPVKGKHEIDL
+511 TVWLPVKGKHEIDL

-540 DYLRDVIAEQ
+540 DYLRDVIQEQ
-550 ANYADY
+550 PNYADY
-556 YEYVAK
+556 YDYVAK
-562 RGVNIVK
+562 RGAGFIK
-569 DLIAKYKEVAPY
+569 ELIAKYKEIAPFT
-581 SEKPDTFF
+581 EEPDTFY

-624 KRKEVE
+624 KRKEVD
-630 QLLENTPQG
+630 QLLQDTTIQE
-639 VPADLQS
+639 ASS
-646 AGKQAISGGSKVPA
+646 ANQEQTNKV
-660 DLKSDGKQGTS
+660 
-671 KIEKLLHDIVFSENR
+671 EKLLHDIVFSENR

-709 FIAAGIIPQKFKV
+709 FIGAGIIPQKFKI
-722 LTEKARN
+722 LTDKARS
-729 NESLIS
+729 NESLI
-735 EKPLIDELADL
+735 EYIPLIDELADL
-746 LNDLYQNMDDSLQFK
+746 LNNLYQNMDDSLQFK
-761 LPAAQSPTDNTDNT
+761 LPAAQSPTDLT

-782 ESAKSARPKN
+782 SSA
-792 GSEKEEKS
+792 
-800 VSSVKSVGQKT
+800 KSVGQENATKT
-811 GSEKEEKSVSSVKSV
+811 EAEKSVSSVKSV
-826 GQKNTS
+826 GQKNGS
-832 EKEQKSVSSVKSAR
+832 KNEEKESA
-846 QKNTSEKEQK
+846 E
-856 SSAGEPEAISPDV
+856 SAAISPDV

-914 VKNEGHTILSTEKVE
+914 VKGEGHTILSTEKIE

-936 KKK
+936 RKK

>member
-13 DYTQSLIDQFKTGEI
+13 DYTQSLIDQFKAGEI

-208 AHTGWEVFD
+208 AHTSWEVFD
-217 FLPEKDLYR
+217 FLPEKHLYR

-280 EASALPLEHHKP
+280 EAPALPLEHHKP
-292 SFSPLGEKEV
+292 NF
-302 KSEERRVKNSNPLGV
+302 
-317 PADLQSDG
+317 PALKAPTD
-325 KQGTSKNEI
+325 
-334 IDVEAFETWKRRYAH
+334 FETWKRRYAH

-457 IAKQLLDSDLN
+457 IAKQLLNSNLN

-556 YEYVAK
+556 YDYVAK

-581 SEKPDTFF
+581 SEEPDTFF

-630 QLLENTPQG
+630 QLL
-639 VPADLQS
+639 
-646 AGKQAISGGSKVPA
+646 
-660 DLKSDGKQGTS
+660 SDGKQATS

-699 EDVYQGFEKE
+699 EDVYNGFEKE

-722 LTEKARN
+722 LTDKARN
-729 NESLIS
+729 NESLI
-735 EKPLIDELADL
+735 EQKPLIDELADL

-761 LPAAQSPTDNTDNT
+761 LPA
-775 DSKEKSA
+775 EKTPVEQVA
-782 ESAKSARPKN
+782 
-792 GSEKEEKS
+792 EEK
-800 VSSVKSVGQKT
+800 T
-811 GSEKEEKSVSSVKSV
+811 AEEKAPAEQVSE
-826 GQKNTS
+826 
-832 EKEQKSVSSVKSAR
+832 EKTPAEKASAAEE
-846 QKNTSEKEQK
+846 TET
-856 SSAGEPEAISPDV
+856 IVPDV

>member
-13 DYTQSLIDQFKTGEI
+13 DYTQSLIDQFKAGEI

-280 EASALPLEHHKP
+280 KAPALPLEHHKP
-292 SFSPLGEKEV
+292 NFPPLKA
-302 KSEERRVKNSNPLGV
+302 PT
-317 PADLQSDG
+317 D
-325 KQGTSKNEI
+325 
-334 IDVEAFETWKRRYAH
+334 FETWKRRYAH

-457 IAKQLLDSDLN
+457 IAKQLLNSDLN

-556 YEYVAK
+556 YDYVAK

-569 DLIAKYKEVAPY
+569 ELIAKYKEVAPY
-581 SEKPDTFF
+581 SEEPDTFF

-630 QLLENTPQG
+630 LLMGNTPQG

-646 AGKQAISGGSKVPA
+646 DGKQA
-660 DLKSDGKQGTS
+660 TS

-699 EDVYQGFEKE
+699 EDVYNGFEKE

-722 LTEKARN
+722 LTDKARN
-729 NESLIS
+729 NESLI
-735 EKPLIDELADL
+735 EQKPLIDELADL

-761 LPAAQSPTDNTDNT
+761 LPA
-775 DSKEKSA
+775 EKTPVEQVA
-782 ESAKSARPKN
+782 
-792 GSEKEEKS
+792 EEKAPA
-800 VSSVKSVGQKT
+800 
-811 GSEKEEKSVSSVKSV
+811 EKASAAEETETIV
-826 GQKNTS
+826 
-832 EKEQKSVSSVKSAR
+832 
-846 QKNTSEKEQK
+846 
-856 SSAGEPEAISPDV
+856 PDV

>member
-1 MYRIPSTLNGDL
+1 MYRIPSTLDGDL
-13 DYTQSLIDQFKTGEI
+13 DYTQSLIDQFKAGEI

-61 VTPEQLAKIAFVGH
+61 ITPEQLAKIAFVGH

-90 QIHNVDIE
+90 QIHNVDLQ

-120 TVRNMMVDD
+120 TVRNMIVDD

-167 AIDTSVATANYS
+167 AIDTSVETANFS

-185 LQARIKDGQRGFRV
+185 LQACIKDGKRGFRV

-217 FLPEKDLYR
+217 FLPEADLYR

-257 TEEAKRLY
+257 SEEAKRLY
-265 LEEFEELKKDGSIDF
+265 LEEFEKLKKDGSIDF
-280 EASALPLEHHKP
+280 HAPTLPLEYHKP
-292 SFSPLGEKEV
+292 AFGAITD
-302 KSEERRVKNSNPLGV
+302 NSD
-317 PADLQSDG
+317 AFAKW
-325 KQGTSKNEI
+325 KQ
-334 IDVEAFETWKRRYAH
+334 RYAH
-349 KQTNA
+349 KQTNS

-367 LRHGN
+367 LKHGN

-378 AEVAEYLGN
+378 AEVAAYLAN

-411 TNIYAFFKKLGV
+411 PNIYQEFKKLGI
-423 YQIDYP
+423 YQVDYP

-442 TCRLGICLPKGAIDG
+442 TCRLGICLPKGAIDA
-457 IAKQLLDSDLN
+457 IAKQLLASNLN
-468 LDAIPDFE
+468 LDAIPDLE
-476 LRMNGCT
+476 IRMNGCT
-483 NICALATWGDLGF
+483 NICAVATWADLGF

-511 TIWLPVKGKHEIDL
+511 TVWLPVKGKHELDL
-525 QQGYIAAKKIPAFVE
+525 QQGYIAAKKIPEFIE

-550 ANYADY
+550 ANYTDY
-556 YEYVAK
+556 YDYVAK
-562 RGVNIVK
+562 RGVEIVK
-569 DLIAKYKEVAPY
+569 ELLTKYKEIPTY
-581 SEKPDTFF
+581 NENPDTFY
-589 DFGDDEKFSLI
+589 DWGDDEKFSLI

-624 KRKEVE
+624 KRKEVDG
-630 QLLENTPQG
+630 LG
-639 VPADLQS
+639 VSTEDLAKLS
-646 AGKQAISGGSKVPA
+646 VKDKAKA
-660 DLKSDGKQGTS
+660 
-671 KIEKLLHDIVFSENR
+671 EKLLHDIVFSENR

-699 EDVYQGFEKE
+699 DDVYNGFEKE
-709 FIAAGIIPQKFKV
+709 FIEAGIIPQKFKI
-722 LTEKARN
+722 LTDKARQ
-729 NESLIS
+729 NESLIQ
-735 EKPLIDELADL
+735 EKPLVDELADL

-761 LPAAQSPTDNTDNT
+761 VSTDNA
-775 DSKEKSA
+775 DSKAKEEAKA
-782 ESAKSARPKN
+782 VESKVKET
-792 GSEKEEKS
+792 SEIEKS
-800 VSSVKSVGQKT
+800 VESVG
-811 GSEKEEKSVSSVKSV
+811 EN
-826 GQKNTS
+826 NT
-832 EKEQKSVSSVKSAR
+832 
-846 QKNTSEKEQK
+846 
-856 SSAGEPEAISPDV
+856 EAIEPDV

-887 ALTPMQSGQILEIL
+887 ALTPMKSGQLLEIL

-914 VKNEGHTILSTEKVE
+914 VKNEGHTVLSTEKVE

-936 KKK
+936 RKK

>member
-13 DYTQSLIDQFKTGEI
+13 DYTQSLIDQFKAGEI

-61 VTPEQLAKIAFVGH
+61 VTPKQLAKIAFVGH

-280 EASALPLEHHKP
+280 EAPALPLEHHKP
-292 SFSPLGEKEV
+292 NF
-302 KSEERRVKNSNPLGV
+302 
-317 PADLQSDG
+317 PALKAPTD
-325 KQGTSKNEI
+325 
-334 IDVEAFETWKRRYAH
+334 FETWKHRYAH

-556 YEYVAK
+556 YDYVAK

-581 SEKPDTFF
+581 SEAPDTFF

-630 QLLENTPQG
+630 QLL
-639 VPADLQS
+639 
-646 AGKQAISGGSKVPA
+646 
-660 DLKSDGKQGTS
+660 SDGKQNTD

-699 EDVYQGFEKE
+699 EDVYNGFEKE

-722 LTEKARN
+722 LTDKARN
-729 NESLIS
+729 NKSLIA
-735 EKPLIDELADL
+735 EKPLIDELAQL

-761 LPAAQSPTDNTDNT
+761 LPNDSSQTDAK
-775 DSKEKSA
+775 DSKEKDNQ
-782 ESAKSARPKN
+782 K
-792 GSEKEEKS
+792 EKS
-800 VSSVKSVGQKT
+800 VESVKSVCV
-811 GSEKEEKSVSSVKSV
+811 SESKNANDKSVSSVKSV
-826 GQKNTS
+826 GQKNGS
-832 EKEQKSVSSVKSAR
+832 ENEEKESA
-846 QKNTSEKEQK
+846 
-856 SSAGEPEAISPDV
+856 AISPDV

>member
-13 DYTQSLIDQFKTGEI
+13 DYTQSLIDQFKAGEI

-61 VTPEQLAKIAFVGH
+61 VTPEQLSKIAFVGH

-280 EASALPLEHHKP
+280 EAPALPLEHHKP
-292 SFSPLGEKEV
+292 GF
-302 KSEERRVKNSNPLGV
+302 
-317 PADLQSDG
+317 PALKAPTD
-325 KQGTSKNEI
+325 
-334 IDVEAFETWKRRYAH
+334 FETWKRRYAH

-457 IAKQLLDSDLN
+457 IAKQLLNSNLN

-525 QQGYIAAKKIPAFVE
+525 QQGYIAAKKIPVFVE

-556 YEYVAK
+556 YDYVAK

-569 DLIAKYKEVAPY
+569 ELIAKYKEIAPY
-581 SEKPDTFF
+581 SEEPDTFF

-630 QLLENTPQG
+630 LLMGNTPQG

-646 AGKQAISGGSKVPA
+646 
-660 DLKSDGKQGTS
+660 DGKQETS

-699 EDVYQGFEKE
+699 EDVYNGFEKE

-722 LTEKARN
+722 LTDKARN
-729 NESLIS
+729 NESLI
-735 EKPLIDELADL
+735 EQKPLIDELADL

-761 LPAAQSPTDNTDNT
+761 LPAVQSPTDFTDNT

-782 ESAKSARPKN
+782 
-792 GSEKEEKS
+792 
-800 VSSVKSVGQKT
+800 GQKNR
-811 GSEKEEKSVSSVKSV
+811 SEDEDKSVSSVKSV
-826 GQKNTS
+826 GQKNRS
-832 EKEQKSVSSVKSAR
+832 EKEDKSVSSVKSVG
-846 QKNTSEKEQK
+846 QKSTSENEQK

-914 VKNEGHTILSTEKVE
+914 VKNEGHTILSTKKVE

>member
-13 DYTQSLIDQFKTGEI
+13 DYTQSLIDQFKAGEI

-280 EASALPLEHHKP
+280 EAPALPLEHHKP
-292 SFSPLGEKEV
+292 GF
-302 KSEERRVKNSNPLGV
+302 
-317 PADLQSDG
+317 PALKAPTD
-325 KQGTSKNEI
+325 
-334 IDVEAFETWKRRYAH
+334 FETWKRRYAH

-442 TCRLGICLPKGAIDG
+442 TCRLGICLPKGAIDV
-457 IAKQLLDSDLN
+457 IAKQLLNSDLN

-525 QQGYIAAKKIPAFVE
+525 QQGYIAAKKIPVFVE

-550 ANYADY
+550 ANYTDY
-556 YEYVAK
+556 YDYVAK
-562 RGVNIVK
+562 RGVDIVK
-569 DLIAKYKEVAPY
+569 NLIAKYKEVAPY
-581 SEKPDTFF
+581 SEEPDTFF

-630 QLLENTPQG
+630 LLMGNTPQG

-646 AGKQAISGGSKVPA
+646 
-660 DLKSDGKQGTS
+660 DGKQETS

-699 EDVYQGFEKE
+699 EDVYNGFEKE

-722 LTEKARN
+722 LTDKARN
-729 NESLIS
+729 SESLIA
-735 EKPLIDELADL
+735 EKPLIDELANL

-761 LPAAQSPTDNTDNT
+761 LPAVQSPTDFTDNT
-775 DSKEKSA
+775 NSKEKSA
-782 ESAKSARPKN
+782 GQKNRSEKEEKSVSSVKSAGQKN
-792 GSEKEEKS
+792 RSEKEEKS
-800 VSSVKSVGQKT
+800 VSSVKSVGQKSR
-811 GSEKEEKSVSSVKSV
+811 SE
-826 GQKNTS
+826 N
-832 EKEQKSVSSVKSAR
+832 
-846 QKNTSEKEQK
+846 EQK

-869 KKDFRGVMCPM
+869 KKDFRDVMCPM

-914 VKNEGHTILSTEKVE
+914 VKNEDHTILSTEKVE

-936 KKK
+936 RKK

>member
-13 DYTQSLIDQFKTGEI
+13 DYTQSLIDQFKAGEI

-61 VTPEQLAKIAFVGH
+61 ITPEQLAKIAFVGH

-82 HVTTRQEI
+82 HITTRQEI
-90 QIHNVDIE
+90 QIHNVDLQ
-98 DAIPALKKLEK
+98 DAVPALKKLEK

-120 TVRNMMVDD
+120 TVRNMMVND
-129 RSGLTADEE
+129 RSGLTAEEE

-167 AIDTSVATANYS
+167 AIDTSVEDANFS

-185 LQARIKDGQRGFRV
+185 LQARIKDGKRGFRV

-217 FLPEKDLYR
+217 FLPEIDLYR

-257 TEEAKRLY
+257 SEEAKRLY

-280 EASALPLEHHKP
+280 YAPALPLEHHKP
-292 SFSPLGEKEV
+292 NFASAEDNSEQFAKW
-302 KSEERRVKNSNPLGV
+302 KS
-317 PADLQSDG
+317 
-325 KQGTSKNEI
+325 
-334 IDVEAFETWKRRYAH
+334 RYAH
-349 KQTNA
+349 KQTNS

-367 LRHGN
+367 LKHGN

-411 TNIYAFFKKLGV
+411 PNIYQFFKKLGI
-423 YQIDYP
+423 YQVDDP

-442 TCRLGICLPKGAIDG
+442 TCRLGICLPKGAIDA
-457 IAKQLLDSDLN
+457 IAKQLLASDLD
-468 LDAIPDFE
+468 LDAIPDLE
-476 LRMNGCT
+476 IRMNGCT
-483 NICALATWGDLGF
+483 NICAVATWADLGF

-511 TIWLPVKGKHEIDL
+511 TVWLPVKGKHELDL
-525 QQGYIAAKKIPAFVE
+525 QQGYIAAKKIPEFIE

-556 YEYVAK
+556 YDYVAK
-562 RGVNIVK
+562 RGASIVK
-569 DLIAKYKEVAPY
+569 ELLAKYKEIPSY
-581 SEKPDTFF
+581 DESPDTFF
-589 DFGDDEKFSLI
+589 DWGDDEKFSLI

-630 QLLENTPQG
+630 GL
-639 VPADLQS
+639 
-646 AGKQAISGGSKVPA
+646 SGEKA
-660 DLKSDGKQGTS
+660 
-671 KIEKLLHDIVFSENR
+671 EKLLHDIVFSENR

-699 EDVYQGFEKE
+699 DDVYNGFEKE
-709 FIAAGIIPQKFKV
+709 FIEAGIIPQKFKV
-722 LTEKARN
+722 LTDKARKG
-729 NESLIS
+729 ESLIA
-735 EKPLIDELADL
+735 EKALIGELADL
-746 LNDLYQNMDDSLQFK
+746 LNELYQNMDDSLQFK
-761 LPAAQSPTDNTDNT
+761 LPAEKADADSADNANSSTKEQGKQEAVGIQAQ
-775 DSKEKSA
+775 DSNEQGASADSTKSA
-782 ESAKSARPKN
+782 SESS
-792 GSEKEEKS
+792 SES
-800 VSSVKSVGQKT
+800 LV
-811 GSEKEEKSVSSVKSV
+811 
-826 GQKNTS
+826 
-832 EKEQKSVSSVKSAR
+832 
-846 QKNTSEKEQK
+846 
-856 SSAGEPEAISPDV
+856 PDV

-887 ALTPMQSGQILEIL
+887 ALTPMKSGQLLEIL

-914 VKNEGHTILSTEKVE
+914 VKNEGHTVLSTEKVD

-936 KKK
+936 RKK

>member
-13 DYTQSLIDQFKTGEI
+13 DYTQSLIDQFKAGEI

-185 LQARIKDGQRGFRV
+185 LHARIKDGQRGFRV

-280 EASALPLEHHKP
+280 EAPALPLEHHKP
-292 SFSPLGEKEV
+292 NFPPLKA
-302 KSEERRVKNSNPLGV
+302 PT
-317 PADLQSDG
+317 D
-325 KQGTSKNEI
+325 
-334 IDVEAFETWKRRYAH
+334 FETWKRRYAH

-457 IAKQLLDSDLN
+457 IAKQLLNSNLN

-550 ANYADY
+550 TNYADY
-556 YEYVAK
+556 YDYVAK

-569 DLIAKYKEVAPY
+569 ELIAKYKEVAPY
-581 SEKPDTFF
+581 SEEPDTFF

-630 QLLENTPQG
+630 QLL
-639 VPADLQS
+639 
-646 AGKQAISGGSKVPA
+646 
-660 DLKSDGKQGTS
+660 SDGKQNTG

-699 EDVYQGFEKE
+699 EDVYNGFEKE

-722 LTEKARN
+722 LTDKARN
-729 NESLIS
+729 NESLIA

-761 LPAAQSPTDNTDNT
+761 LPA
-775 DSKEKSA
+775 EKTPVEQVA
-782 ESAKSARPKN
+782 
-792 GSEKEEKS
+792 EEKNA
-800 VSSVKSVGQKT
+800 
-811 GSEKEEKSVSSVKSV
+811 EEKAPAEQVSE
-826 GQKNTS
+826 
-832 EKEQKSVSSVKSAR
+832 EKAPAEKASAAEE
-846 QKNTSEKEQK
+846 TET
-856 SSAGEPEAISPDV
+856 IVPDV